1 MKDHDSA
8 IAFTLAYLKLLE
20 LHLKVTWSDAGIPHC
35 VTDWITDESITH
47 LRADLAKL
55 MTGDLERA
63 ARQATAAYGLGHIQ
77 TVGFGLAPDFDQFVK
92 LGLIYGE
99 RVVLWDMLYSRVLA
113 GGSYLRRK
121 GLIAQI
127 ACELLMLKAVVEQG
141 GVVLLAHP
149 IVWSP
154 VAAQID
160 VELRANGS
168 APAASLGLSMAFA
181 AIQEDL
187 QLHPYTLLSDSSR
200 SELAQTVKAADH
212 ELFSRE
218 NFRFQQCL
226 TSLLRDER
234 VAFVEDV
241 PTEDFYLVLSEH
253 EMLRQKLRRHF
264 SPALAGLSPQQMI
277 LENKILLDE
286 LFDLFG
292 KRDTALHNYVADA
305 VDATSVLIT
314 ASVSA
319 TVIGQPL
326 LTALAAIGV
335 PAMALSTAV
344 RKWAGKPEKNV
355 IIQAF
360 QALKKSVAKNQ
371 AYDPVDIQNRI
382 ATVKAGLESLNDHYR
397 EFMSYH
403 WTEHRQDYLESLP
416 LEIAKEVLALLSPD
430 DIEEIVNTRHRQQ
443 DYIGDYLAYISDLD
457 EAIHW
462 AHLEKSFNSPDGFLI
477 YDGDAHIEA
486 MQSLQI
492 PMSLWQ
498 RLLDS
503 LFTTYSSQMRTA
515 DYDYPLMCFPE
526 IVHFQTTHAN
536 DMDEKRSAVVAL
548 VDMLTA
554 VDQDA
559 LMTFLSKG
567 FNGVSPEWL
576 GTASTAGSSRTASK
590 SEGEI
595 ETMCGVSVTA
605 VLAQRSGGN

>member
-1 MKDHDSA
+1 MTDHDSA
-8 IAFTLAYLKLLE
+8 IEFTLAYLTLLE
-20 LHLKVTWSDAGIPHC
+20 RHLNVTWSDAGVPHC
-35 VTDWITDESITH
+35 VTDWIADESITS
-47 LRADLAKL
+47 LRADLAAL

-63 ARQATAAYGLGHIQ
+63 ARESTSSYGQSHIQ

-99 RVVLWDMLYSRVLA
+99 RVVLWDILHSRILA
-113 GGSYLRRK
+113 GENHLLRK
-121 GLIAQI
+121 GLIGQV
-127 ACELLMLKAVVEQG
+127 ACELLMLKAVVKHG

-149 IVWSP
+149 IIWSS

-160 VELRANGS
+160 VELRINGS

-181 AIQEDL
+181 AIQEGL
-187 QLHPYTLLSDSSR
+187 HLHPYTLLSDSSR
-200 SELAQTVKAADH
+200 SELAQVVNATDH

-218 NFRFQQCL
+218 NFRFQHCL

-234 VAFVEDV
+234 VAYVEDV
-241 PTEDFYLVLSEH
+241 PTEDFYLVLSKH

-264 SPALAGLSPQQMI
+264 SPSLAGLSPQQMT
-277 LENKILLDE
+277 LENKALLEE

-292 KRDTALHNYVADA
+292 KRDAALQNYVADA
-305 VDATSVLIT
+305 VDATSVFIT

-319 TVIGQPL
+319 AIIGQPL
-326 LTALAAIGV
+326 LTALAAVGA

-360 QALKKSVAKNQ
+360 QALKKSVSKNQ

-382 ATVKAGLESLNDHYR
+382 ATMTAGLESLNDHYR
-397 EFMSYH
+397 KFMSYR
-403 WTEHRQDYLESLP
+403 WTEGRHSYLESLP
-416 LEIAKEVLALLSPD
+416 LEIAKEVLALLSPN

-457 EAIHW
+457 EAVHW
-462 AHLEKSFNSPDGFLI
+462 IHLEKSFNSPEGFLI

-486 MQSLQI
+486 MRSLQI

-503 LFTTYSSQMRTA
+503 LFTTYSHEMREE

-526 IVHFQTTHAN
+526 IVHFQTTYA
-536 DMDEKRSAVVAL
+536 DDLDEKRSAVIALAETLTAIDQAAL
-548 VDMLTA
+548 V
-554 VDQDA
+554 
-559 LMTFLSKG
+559 TFLNKAFGSET
-567 FNGVSPEWL
+567 PEWL
-576 GTASTAGSSRTASK
+576 KTGSTAGYWGSASK
-590 SEGEI
+590 SEGEVQLVR
-595 ETMCGVSVTA
+595 GVSVPA
-605 VLAQRSGGN
+605 LLAQRSS

>member
-1 MKDHDSA
+1 
-8 IAFTLAYLKLLE
+8 
-20 LHLKVTWSDAGIPHC
+20 
-35 VTDWITDESITH
+35 
-47 LRADLAKL
+47 
-55 MTGDLERA
+55 
-63 ARQATAAYGLGHIQ
+63 
-77 TVGFGLAPDFDQFVK
+77 
-92 LGLIYGE
+92 
-99 RVVLWDMLYSRVLA
+99 
-113 GGSYLRRK
+113 
-121 GLIAQI
+121 
-127 ACELLMLKAVVEQG
+127 
-141 GVVLLAHP
+141 
-149 IVWSP
+149 
-154 VAAQID
+154 
-160 VELRANGS
+160 
-168 APAASLGLSMAFA
+168 
-181 AIQEDL
+181 
-187 QLHPYTLLSDSSR
+187 
-200 SELAQTVKAADH
+200 
-212 ELFSRE
+212 
-218 NFRFQQCL
+218 
-226 TSLLRDER
+226 
-234 VAFVEDV
+234 
-241 PTEDFYLVLSEH
+241 
-253 EMLRQKLRRHF
+253 MLRQKLRRHF
-264 SPALAGLSPQQMI
+264 SPALAGLSPQQRT
-277 LENKILLDE
+277 LENKILLEE

-292 KRDTALHNYVADA
+292 KRDTALQNYVADA

-326 LTALAAIGV
+326 LTALAAIGA

-360 QALKKSVAKNQ
+360 HALKKSAAKNQ

-403 WTEHRQDYLESLP
+403 WTEQRQDYLENLP

-462 AHLEKSFNSPDGFLI
+462 AHLEKSFNSPEGFLI

-503 LFTTYSSQMRTA
+503 LFTTYAGEMRTA

-526 IVHFQTTHAN
+526 IAHYQTTHAD

-548 VDMLTA
+548 ADRLA
-554 VDQDA
+554 AEDQAA
-559 LMTFLSKG
+559 LITFLSKG
-567 FNGVSPEWL
+567 FDGVTPKWLETALTARDTYRTGQAWHASPQNEIIVPL
-576 GTASTAGSSRTASK
+576 SFQQD
-590 SEGEI
+590 EGERAASDNLFSRPEI
-595 ETMCGVSVTA
+595 
-605 VLAQRSGGN
+605 